1 MQKKI
6 ITLAVAAALTVP
18 VAAMADVT
26 VYGLMHYSYDY
37 VMGDDDEGNTG
48 VSRGSRLGFKG
59 AEDLGGGLKGV
70 WQIETEIE
78 SEGSSDDS
86 GFDLRNTFVG
96 LNGGFG
102 TILAGRHDTPYKI
115 ATSKMDLFSDRAADY
130 NNFAGTINGAT
141 VADERAPQTI
151 AYITPSFN
159 GLTAAFAYVDH
170 YFTTPE
176 DESDSA
182 YSFGAF
188 YDNAGLF
195 LGAGYEY
202 QEGANLTGVTG
213 VPTATV
219 TVPGTPTA
227 VVDANGVPT
236 GDLVPTTRSVT
247 GSVLGSDPEVTA
259 WKVGGM
265 YTIAGF
271 SFGAL
276 WENIEIEGDNGD
288 LERDMFY
295 IPLQYAFGN
304 NVIKGYYAKA
314 DESDGDLS
322 GGDDGADFWAIGFD
336 HNFSKRTTLY
346 ALYTMVDND
355 DAGTYR
361 ANSGQAVSNGY
372 TGSADDED
380 IDVISVGIIHKF

>member
-48 VSRGSRLGFKG
+48 VSRASRIGFKG

-70 WQIETEIE
+70 WQIESEIE
-78 SEGSSDDS
+78 GESKSDNS
-86 GFDLRNTFVG
+86 GYNLRNTFVG

-115 ATSKMDLFSDRAADY
+115 STGKMDLFSDRAADY
-130 NNFAGTINGAT
+130 NNVAGTIRGKT

-170 YFTTPE
+170 YFTSPE

-195 LGAGYEY
+195 LSAGYEY
-202 QEGANLTGVTG
+202 QEGTNLTGVTDA
-213 VPTATV
+213 P
-219 TVPGTPTA
+219 A
-227 VVDANGVPT
+227 VGAE
-236 GDLVPTTRSVT
+236 
-247 GSVLGSDPEVTA
+247 PEVTA

-276 WENIEIEGDNGD
+276 WENIEVEGDAGD
-288 LERDMFY
+288 IERDMLY
-295 IPLQYAFGN
+295 VPLQYAFGN
-304 NVIKGYYAKA
+304 NAIKGYYAKA
-314 DESDGDLS
+314 DETDGDLS
-322 GGDDGADFWAIGFD
+322 VEDDGADFYAIGFD
-336 HNFSKRTTLY
+336 HNLSKRTTLY
-346 ALYTMVDND
+346 ALYTMIDND
-355 DAGTYR
+355 ENGAYT
-361 ANSGQAVSNGY
+361 ANKGQAVSDPY
-372 TGSADDED
+372 TGGADDED
-380 IDVISVGIIHKF
+380 VDVISVGIIHKF